1 MFKKSH
7 RWHRTAIAAA
17 AIALLGLSAS
27 EVSALSLGRI
37 TVQSAL
43 GELLKAEIDVPNISA
58 EEAASLK
65 ANVAA
70 PAALSARGHSHSG
83 ARTSPP
89 NTHAD
94 P

>member
-1 MFKKSH
+1 MIEKSH
-7 RWHRTAIAAA
+7 RWQRTAIAAA

-43 GELLKAEIDVPNISA
+43 GEPLKAEIEVPNIST

-65 ANVAA
+65 ANVAS
-70 PAALSARGHSHSG
+70 PAKIPAYAMAGV
-83 ARTSPP
+83 
-89 NTHAD
+89 HAKLATLKGKISR
-94 P
+94 